1 MFDVRSSS
9 FATPA
14 PWPGLAATD
23 YHLLGRSNSRF
34 GIAGQPGPARASCSS
49 PDKCEFVCLQK
60 NDSLAGPPPFIRY
73 NTVEVPHPN
82 TTNTI
87 SIPASTQAPSVPSGN
102 FVGNPENPPQFAG
115 PGRTR
120 NQNRCCF
127 FSSLIKISP
136 PFPLPLA
143 SCVLTPRTLQ
153 RYRRQAWVANSS
165 NPRFTTP
172 VLFEQIFGPRTPPA
186 SPVVHLSV
194 GPQKLP
200 LLMVR
205 NPRARRYLL
214 RLRPDGTARVTI
226 PRGGSTAVARQF
238 VERHAAWLER
248 ELQRL
253 QAQPRKPAV
262 WQIGTEILLRGD
274 TVCIEAGPGGDDK
287 EIENQP
293 SSGYGATSEDD
304 ATREA
309 ETVRFGGES
318 VRVPGPATDLRPAI
332 ESHLRQLATRELPPR
347 VLELAVRHGLT
358 VRRITVRSQKSR
370 WGSCSRRGTIS
381 LNWRLI
387 QTPAFVSDYIC
398 LHELMHLRQ
407 MNHSPGFWRE
417 MERVCPDYPMAERW
431 LKEHSGLLR

>member
-1 MFDVRSSS
+1 M
-9 FATPA
+9 
-14 PWPGLAATD
+14 
-23 YHLLGRSNSRF
+23 
-34 GIAGQPGPARASCSS
+34 
-49 PDKCEFVCLQK
+49 
-60 NDSLAGPPPFIRY
+60 
-73 NTVEVPHPN
+73 
-82 TTNTI
+82 
-87 SIPASTQAPSVPSGN
+87 
-102 FVGNPENPPQFAG
+102 
-115 PGRTR
+115 
-120 NQNRCCF
+120 
-127 FSSLIKISP
+127 
-136 PFPLPLA
+136 
-143 SCVLTPRTLQ
+143 
-153 RYRRQAWVANSS
+153 
-165 NPRFTTP
+165 
-172 VLFEQIFGPRTPPA
+172 LFERIFGPRTPPA

-194 GPQKLP
+194 GPQQLP

-262 WQIGTEILLRGD
+262 WEIGAEIFLRGD
-274 TVCIEAGPGGDDK
+274 AVRIEAGLNG
-287 EIENQP
+287 
-293 SSGYGATSEDD
+293 
-304 ATREA
+304 EA

-318 VRVPGPATDLRPAI
+318 VRVPDPAADLRPAI
-332 ESHLRQLATRELPPR
+332 EGHLRQLATRELPSR
-347 VLELAVRHGLT
+347 VLELAARHGLT
-358 VRRITVRSQKSR
+358 VRRVTVRSQKSR

-407 MNHSPGFWRE
+407 MNHSPRFWQE
-417 MERVCPDYPMAERW
+417 MERVCPDYRMAERW

>member
-1 MFDVRSSS
+1 MLFLRTGCQ
-9 FATPA
+9 F
-14 PWPGLAATD
+14 
-23 YHLLGRSNSRF
+23 R
-34 GIAGQPGPARASCSS
+34 QS
-49 PDKCEFVCLQK
+49 PV
-60 NDSLAGPPPFIRY
+60 Y
-73 NTVEVPHPN
+73 YVM
-82 TTNTI
+82 
-87 SIPASTQAPSVPSGN
+87 
-102 FVGNPENPPQFAG
+102 
-115 PGRTR
+115 
-120 NQNRCCF
+120 
-127 FSSLIKISP
+127 
-136 PFPLPLA
+136 
-143 SCVLTPRTLQ
+143 
-153 RYRRQAWVANSS
+153 
-165 NPRFTTP
+165 
-172 VLFEQIFGPRTPPA
+172 LFERIFGPRTPPA
-186 SPVVHLSV
+186 SSVVHLSV

-226 PRGGSTAVARQF
+226 PSGGSPAVARQF

-253 QAQPRKPAV
+253 RAQPRKPAV

-274 TVCIEAGPGGDDK
+274 TIRIEAGFNGNDK
-287 EIENQP
+287 KIEN
-293 SSGYGATSEDD
+293 EDE

-318 VRVPGPATDLRPAI
+318 VRVSDPAADLRPAI
-332 ESHLRQLATRELPPR
+332 EGHLRKLAARELPPR
-347 VLELAVRHGLT
+347 VLELAARHGLT

-407 MNHSPGFWRE
+407 MNHSPGFWGE
-417 MERVCPDYPMAERW
+417 MERVCPDYPMAKRW